1 MALSESSRM
10 DYERHLLEHKPS
22 ITDNEARSPDKTVL
36 GFDVGAV
43 AGAERLVLKLATDK
57 GTETLSLNPMIAH
70 YLAMR
75 HCWCGGN
82 IAAVTDPEA
91 PFAYRGYDKH
101 VFSVHS
107 PFKHCN
113 QTHVRFGSLADLS
126 ACPKNG
132 LLCGAEQT

>member
-22 ITDNEARSPDKTVL
+22 ITDNEARSPDKTAL

-70 YLAMR
+70 YLAMLLIKGIQQNE
-75 HCWCGGN
+75 WLE
-82 IAAVTDPEA
+82 I
-91 PFAYRGYDKH
+91 H
-101 VFSVHS
+101 VQYEG
-107 PFKHCN
+107 
-113 QTHVRFGSLADLS
+113 QTTL
-126 ACPKNG
+126 
-132 LLCGAEQT
+132 Q